1 MDAQRVA
8 AFHHP
13 PPAGAG
19 ARATRGAEVN
29 EVAIQATNL
38 TKIYRLYSRPLYR
51 FLDMFGLLKPRPGA
65 FTEHTA
71 LGGINLEIRRGE
83 KVAIIGRNG
92 AGKSTFLKLVTNV
105 LQPTSGSLRVVGDVH
120 ALLQIGTGFHPD
132 FTGRENVRA
141 YLAQLGLSG
150 AEAVRRCEDAIAFA
164 ELEEYIDQ
172 PVKVYSTGMAMRL
185 MFATSTA
192 ITPDLLVLDEVLG
205 VGDAY
210 FAQKSYERMR
220 ELCDRNGSTLLLVT
234 HDIYSATRMCNRVI
248 WLERGAV
255 AMDGDASEVVKAYAE
270 SIRAQEEHR
279 LRLKQ
284 QSQLAAGTANTELE
298 RAAPLLLEIHA
309 SSTRLQPCPVYFSRI
324 TLSRDGQAVAALP
337 LNDAIVASSYGSHLV
352 EEGSCWGEPIE
363 WRGRAARPMLN
374 YGSPFHKVAGVLAL
388 PPELVSDDA
397 SLTLGLDYWSDESC
411 DLRLRGY
418 RGGLVEDLGMFSTV
432 AGEWSTHSARYT
444 PSIAAHASDALIP
457 SAAPFL
463 QGSGAIVI
471 DSFAMIDAAGAET
484 HTVRH
489 GEAIAFRINYR
500 IRKQGLRERAQ
511 VFIVISRNNI
521 ERVCKFMTDRMCF
534 DEPRAAAGVIEMRL
548 PKMMLGAGQYSVAVQ
563 IAAEGYI
570 EQDTRKF
577 FSVDPD
583 VYHCIMYALDFTVV
597 DAGWIGEGTIFEGE
611 GEWTMNQA
619 ELRR

>member
-1 MDAQRVA
+1 MS
-8 AFHHP
+8 
-13 PPAGAG
+13 
-19 ARATRGAEVN
+19 

-38 TKIYRLYSRPLYR
+38 TKVYRLYSRPAYR

-105 LQPTSGSLRVVGDVH
+105 LQPTAGSLRVVGDVH

-150 AEAVRRCEDAIAFA
+150 AEAARRCEDAIAFA

-185 MFATSTA
+185 MFAASTA

-210 FAQKSYERMR
+210 FAQKSYDRMR

-248 WLERGAV
+248 WLERGVV
-255 AMDGDASEVVKAYAE
+255 AMDGQAAAVVKAYAE

-279 LRLKQ
+279 LRLKNQ
-284 QSQLAAGTANTELE
+284 AQLAGGTSDKRLD
-298 RAAPLLLEIHA
+298 RAAPLLLEIQA
-309 SSTRLQPCPVYFSRI
+309 SSSRLQPCPVYFSRI
-324 TLSRDGQAVAALP
+324 TLVGGGQVVAELP
-337 LNDAIVASSYGSHLV
+337 LGDAAVDPSRGSHLV
-352 EEGSCWGEPIE
+352 EEGSSWGEALE
-363 WRGRAARPMLN
+363 WRGRVARPMLN
-374 YGSPFHKVAGVLAL
+374 YGSPFHKVAGAFAL
-388 PPELVSDDA
+388 PNELLSDGS
-397 SLTLGLDYWSDESC
+397 SLTLRLDYWSDESC
-411 DLRLRGY
+411 DLRVRCY
-418 RGGLVEDLGMFSTV
+418 RGGLVEDLGTLSTV
-432 AGEWSTHSARYT
+432 AGGWSTHLASYT

-457 SAAPFL
+457 TEAPFL

-471 DSFAMIDAAGAET
+471 SGFAMIDAAGGET
-484 HTVRH
+484 YTVRH
-489 GEAIAFRINYR
+489 GEEITFRIQYQ
-500 IRKQGLRERAQ
+500 IRKQGLREKAQ
-511 VFIVISRNNI
+511 VFIVVSRNNI
-521 ERVCKFMTDRMCF
+521 ERVCKFMTDELCF
-534 DEPRAAAGVIEMRL
+534 DEPRAAAGVVEMRL

-563 IAAEGYI
+563 ISAEGYV
-570 EQDTRKF
+570 EQEFKKF

-583 VYHCIMYALDFTVV
+583 VYHCIMYALEFTVL
-597 DAGWIGEGTIFEGE
+597 DAGWIGNGTIFEGE
-611 GEWTMNQA
+611 GDWTMEPA
-619 ELRR
+619 TAD